1 MIILSQ
7 DKKTILN
14 FNNIQ
19 DIKIETYGTHE
30 KGVKVYKIF
39 AGNFEGYATELGKY
53 KTEERAK
60 EVLNEIMGNYKNWE
74 YTKMGKLI
82 IGKVVCDAIYE
93 MPKE

>member
-19 DIKIETYGTHE
+19 DIRIETYGTHE

-60 EVLNEIMGNYKNWE
+60 EVLNDILEWYENLNY
-74 YTKMGKLI
+74 YT
-82 IGKVVCDAIYE
+82 
-93 MPKE
+93 MPEK

>member
-60 EVLNEIMGNYKNWE
+60 KVLSDLFDISMNENWE
-74 YTKMGKLI
+74 CGFNGYKMP
-82 IGKVVCDAIYE
+82 E
-93 MPKE
+93 E